1 LSDPKYDFE
10 DSLNRFFP
18 LDTLAV
24 EGEESLG
31 SYTIKSVSTL
41 YGHEEFQ
48 LSDISASDENSI
60 FGENFEETNE
70 SEDFADLFLFE
81 QLSDPNFVSFNFY
94 TLCKNISFSQISQ
107 IRVAPLKGKYTHF
120 DRKLQEVLNS
130 F

>member
-1 LSDPKYDFE
+1 LSSPNYDFE
-10 DSLNRFFP
+10 NSLNQFFP
-18 LDTLAV
+18 LDTLVV

-41 YGHEEFQ
+41 YGHEEVQ
-48 LSDISASDENSI
+48 LTDDVSDENSI
-60 FGENFEETNE
+60 FEETIE
-70 SEDFADLFLFE
+70 IEDFADLFLFE

-120 DRKLQEVLNS
+120 DRKLQEVLS
-130 F
+130 GF